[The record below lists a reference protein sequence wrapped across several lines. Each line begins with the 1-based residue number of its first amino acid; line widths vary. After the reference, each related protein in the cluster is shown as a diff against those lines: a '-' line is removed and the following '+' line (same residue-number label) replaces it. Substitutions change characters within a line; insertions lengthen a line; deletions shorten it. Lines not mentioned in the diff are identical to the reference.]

1 MLTDSQLLT
10 PRRSQLKQTVQ
21 SPGDRNTPNTHITAK
36 APITIDIKK
45 TINIRDSGF
54 LDDEGLSG
62 RDSELPSSRAI
73 NNKQNE
79 MVSENAPTPND
90 LISRKLKSNKKQHRN
105 FHLFFFY
112 FYRNIEIN
120 FYY

>member
-1 MLTDSQLLT
+1 MLTDSQLIT

-21 SPGDRNTPNTHITAK
+21 SPGDRNTPNTHIPAK
-36 APITIDIKK
+36 APITVDIKK

-90 LISRKLKSNKKQHRN
+90 LISRKLKSNKKKTAQK
-105 FHLFFFY
+105 FSSFFFL
-112 FYRNIEIN
+112 FL
-120 FYY
+120 